1 MRNIWTILALTMAVG
16 CGGGDG
22 QDGADGTP
30 GAAGPAGVNG
40 KDGADGDDGT
50 NGTNGT
56 NGADGEDG
64 APGAKGDPGVAGDDG
79 ADGSAILKG
88 TGAPAANLGV
98 DGDLYIDTVSR
109 DVYQKAGG
117 AWSIITNL
125 SGGPAGPKGDPG
137 TPGTNG
143 TDGDDGTNGT
153 SVRTG
158 SGAPAAG
165 LGNTGD
171 VYIDSANGDLYSKG
185 AGGWTKTGSL
195 KGPAGADGSD
205 GADGADAGVTL
216 RGADWFAFALTAA
229 FADAPQL
236 ITSEAYTKTS
246 SAATFTFTGASQH
259 GRLAFQTAGSYL
271 PGGVNLS
278 SFEAISLSASLTGG
292 AATKLIVVLADGAK
306 KGCQWDLA
314 IAAGPVYSV
323 DLSTPTSCFNN
334 SLGDPD
340 FALESVTQVQIG
352 VQSSAAGARTLTI
365 DDINFVDSL

>member
-1 MRNIWTILALTMAVG
+1 MRNICTILALTMAVG
-16 CGGGDG
+16 CGGDDG
-22 QDGADGTP
+22 KDGVDGAP
-30 GAAGPAGVNG
+30 GAAGPAGMNG
-40 KDGADGDDGT
+40 KDGTDGDDGANGTNGTDGADGDDG
-50 NGTNGT
+50 
-56 NGADGEDG
+56 
-64 APGAKGDPGVAGDDG
+64 APGAKGEPGAEGDDG

-88 TGAPAANLGV
+88 AGAPAAGLGV
-98 DGDLYIDTVSR
+98 EGDLYIDTVSR

-143 TDGDDGTNGT
+143 TDGDDGA

-165 LGNTGD
+165 LGNVGD
-171 VYIDSANGDLYSKG
+171 VYIDSATGDLYAKG

-195 KGPAGADGSD
+195 EGPAGADG
-205 GADGADAGVTL
+205 ADGAGVTL

-236 ITSEAYTKTS
+236 ITSEAYTETS
-246 SAATFTFTGASQH
+246 SSATFTFTGASQH

-292 AATKLIVVLADGAK
+292 AATKLIVVMADGAK

-323 DLSTPTSCFNN
+323 DLGSPTGCFNT

-340 FALESVTQVQIG
+340 FTLDSVTQIQIG

-365 DDINFVDSL
+365 DDIDFVDSL

>member
-1 MRNIWTILALTMAVG
+1 MRNIWTILALTMVVG

-22 QDGADGTP
+22 KDGADGAP
-30 GAAGPAGVNG
+30 GATGPAGVNG

-56 NGADGEDG
+56 NGTDGDDG
-64 APGAKGDPGVAGDDG
+64 APGAKGDPGADGDDG

-88 TGAPAANLGV
+88 TGAPAAGLGV

-143 TDGDDGTNGT
+143 TDGDDGAAGA

-158 SGAPAAG
+158 SGAPTAG
-165 LGNTGD
+165 LGNVGD
-171 VYIDSANGDLYSKG
+171 VYIDSATGDLYAKG
-185 AGGWTKTGSL
+185 AGGWAKTGSL
-195 KGPAGADGSD
+195 KGPAGADG
-205 GADGADAGVTL
+205 ADGAGVTL

-236 ITSEAYTKTS
+236 ITSEAYTETS
-246 SAATFTFTGASQH
+246 SSATFTFTGASQH
-259 GRLAFQTAGSYL
+259 GRLAFQTAGSFL

-314 IAAGPVYSV
+314 IAGGPVYSV
-323 DLSTPTSCFNN
+323 DLSTPTSCFNT
-334 SLGDPD
+334 SLGDPA